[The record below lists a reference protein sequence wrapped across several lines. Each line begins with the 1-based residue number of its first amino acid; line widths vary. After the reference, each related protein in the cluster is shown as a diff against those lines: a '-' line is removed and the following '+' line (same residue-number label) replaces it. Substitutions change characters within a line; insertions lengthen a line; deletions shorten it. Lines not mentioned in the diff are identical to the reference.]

1 MANALVVHKDR
12 LPQSQL
18 MKRAAQYVRMST
30 NYQWYSIANQAAT
43 IGAYAQMHGLTIV
56 HTYRDEGES
65 GLKIKNRM
73 GLTQLI
79 EDVRSGHAD
88 FGHVLVYD
96 VSRWGRFQDIDE
108 SAHYEFTCKQAGI
121 KVSYCAEQF
130 DNDGSII
137 SSIVKN
143 IKRVM
148 AAEFSR
154 ELSVKVHAAAS
165 RMARL
170 GFKMGGQV
178 GYGLERFTID
188 GDSNAKGVLKSG
200 EYKYLKT
207 DRVRLRPGTPV
218 ESAVVRWIF
227 EQFIQGTSQANIV
240 RELNRRGIPRKNGR
254 PWNRNVMSGLL
265 RNEAYIGNLVW
276 NRYSCK
282 LGGRKVKNHSDLW
295 IRTEG
300 CYEPTIDKDLFLRA
314 KKVLDVLRLSIP
326 EEEMLARLRKFLVK
340 KGSLTATII
349 DSTPGLPAT
358 STLKKHFGSLR
369 NVYRLIGYNK
379 TRYWN
384 DLEGHQRWLALCR
397 RNGEHLC
404 ETLTNTGKP
413 GTFDPALSCLRLN
426 DHANICFGLAKWR
439 NHQGRRIRWN
449 LRCRLEWPLG
459 WIVAVRL
466 GTNNEAIQD
475 YLLLP
480 SPPCGGCWLWLSEE
494 NLKNHAVEVFD
505 TFEELARS
513 LIDRIQSSKPSR
525 QAGSQ
530 PSKALLPR
538 RSTTWR
544 SRAGY

>member
-1 MANALVVHKDR
+1 
-12 LPQSQL
+12 
-18 MKRAAQYVRMST
+18 
-30 NYQWYSIANQAAT
+30 
-43 IGAYAQMHGLTIV
+43 
-56 HTYRDEGES
+56 
-65 GLKIKNRM
+65 
-73 GLTQLI
+73 
-79 EDVRSGHAD
+79 
-88 FGHVLVYD
+88 
-96 VSRWGRFQDIDE
+96 
-108 SAHYEFTCKQAGI
+108 
-121 KVSYCAEQF
+121 
-130 DNDGSII
+130 
-137 SSIVKN
+137 
-143 IKRVM
+143 
-148 AAEFSR
+148 
-154 ELSVKVHAAAS
+154 
-165 RMARL
+165 
-170 GFKMGGQV
+170 
-178 GYGLERFTID
+178 
-188 GDSNAKGVLKSG
+188 LKSG

-207 DRVRLRPGTPV
+207 DRVRVRPGTSD

-240 RELNRRGIPRKNGR
+240 RELNRRGIPRKDGR

-295 IRTEG
+295 IRTVG

-314 KKVLDVLRLSIP
+314 KRILDVLRLSIP
-326 EEEMLARLRKFLVK
+326 EEEMLARLRKFLAK

-413 GTFDPALSCLRLN
+413 GTFDPTLSCLRLN
-426 DHANICFGLAKWR
+426 DNANICFGLAKWR
-439 NHQGRRIRWN
+439 NHQGRRVRWT
-449 LRCRLEWPLG
+449 LRCRLGWPPG
-459 WIVAVRL
+459 WIVAIRL

-513 LIDRIQSSKPSR
+513 LIDRIQRSKPSR
-525 QAGSQ
+525 KAGRQ
-530 PSKALLPR
+530 GSKALLPR
-538 RSTTWR
+538 RSNTRR